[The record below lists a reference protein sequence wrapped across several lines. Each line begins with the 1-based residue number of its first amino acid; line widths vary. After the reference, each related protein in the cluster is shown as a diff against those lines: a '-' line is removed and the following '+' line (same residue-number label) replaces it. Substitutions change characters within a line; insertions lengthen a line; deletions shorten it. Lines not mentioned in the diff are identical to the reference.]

1 VDRRL
6 HIGIVALVVVAIALV
21 FVMTYKFKG
30 AEVAQPWG
38 EIKEYLDQAEISLKE
53 GNLFK
58 AREIYSKV
66 IEEHPDS
73 LFVETAQN
81 EMEKLNLKI
90 LFSPIKTENSQ
101 VYVVKEGDALRKI
114 AKKYNTTVELI
125 MKSNHLKTDLIR
137 PGQRLKVT
145 TAKFAIIT
153 DKSQNMLT
161 LKADEDI
168 LKMYR
173 VSTGLD
179 GSTPT
184 GKFKIVNKLV
194 DPPWFKAGAIV
205 PSGSPANILGS
216 RWMGLSI
223 DGYGIHGTT
232 EPETIGS
239 NITAGCV
246 RMLNEDA
253 EELYSIVPVGTE
265 VTIVD

>member
-1 VDRRL
+1 MDRRL
-6 HIGIVALVVVAIALV
+6 LVGIVGLAVVAVVLGV
-21 FVMTYKFKG
+21 FMTYKLKG
-30 AEVAQPWG
+30 AEVEQSG
-38 EIKEYLDQAEISLKE
+38 DEIREYLNQAEVSLKE
-53 GNLFK
+53 GNLLK
-58 AREIYSKV
+58 AKELYSKV
-66 IEEHPDS
+66 IDEHPDS
-73 LFVETAQN
+73 LFIETAHR
-81 EMEKLNLKI
+81 EMEKLNLRI
-90 LFSPIKTENSQ
+90 LFSPVKTESSII
-101 VYVVKEGDALRKI
+101 YVVKEGDALRKI

-125 MKSNHLKTDLIR
+125 MKSNHLKADLIR
-137 PGQRLKVT
+137 PGQRLKVN

-153 DKSQNMLT
+153 DKSQNSLI

-168 LKMYR
+168 LKIYR

-205 PSGSPANILGS
+205 PSGSPENILGS
-216 RWMGLSI
+216 RWMGFSI